1 MKLISLTPIIFPS
14 LLYQSNF
21 ALSKDPPLPPWYPLK
36 PWEISSFHSRS
47 PRVGPYGTNATSME
61 ITIANPSSIP
71 AGPAP
76 HASGGGYVV
85 FSNSTAQCSVH
96 WKFDEWTPY
105 GHTKDTCLSR
115 TSGSTTAGWNI
126 TINEIQPDPY
136 NYIDLSF
143 SLAYHLHAYG
153 NDLYKLLAGHVRL
166 EPGKQLEGGC
176 DENDICSYTLK
187 NGSAPLLIQPILAEC
202 RSACG

>member
-1 MKLISLTPIIFPS
+1 MKLPNTISIILS
-14 LLYQSNF
+14 GILCQSNF

-36 PWEISSFHSRS
+36 PWEISSFYARS

-61 ITIANPSSIP
+61 ITISNPSRIP

-76 HASGGGYVV
+76 HASGGGYIV
-85 FSNSTAQCSVH
+85 FSDSTAQCSVH
-96 WKFDEWTPY
+96 WKFDDRTPY
-105 GHTKDTCLSR
+105 GHTKDICASETHD
-115 TSGSTTAGWNI
+115 STTADWNI
-126 TINEIQPDPY
+126 TINEIQPDPH

-153 NDLYKLLAGHVRL
+153 SDYYKLLAGHVRL

-176 DENDICSYTLK
+176 DENDICSYNLK
-187 NGSAPLLIQPILAEC
+187 NGTAPLLIQPTLAEC
-202 RSACG
+202 RFACG